1 MNELEKLVAQVYE
14 KEYVY
19 FTGNATTGLYLI
31 FKNLNMIDKKIIFPN
46 INCMAPINAAIYA
59 GYEVLF
65 CDVNKDDFTMNINS
79 LRELI
84 NKENIGIVVPTHIY
98 GHICDMKEIYEL
110 CNKNNVVV
118 VEDSAQAV
126 EVSQY
131 NDFAVTS
138 FGHTKIYET
147 NIGGGAVFYKD
158 NNIAE
163 KFDCLSKALNSKSNN
178 KDFKLYTE
186 EYYRITKNLIG
197 SDYYTEMKKLQINS
211 KDIFLRHFK
220 DNEELRNVLEKK
232 DLIVDERKKRFELY
246 KENLNRDKFIISEK
260 ILENINPLWRITLL
274 TRNINRD
281 KFVDEV
287 RKNNVDI
294 STWYPC
300 LHKFYSKQEDKD
312 LENSIY
318 VSNNIVNFWVTEKYS
333 EMKIIKDI
341 TKINNVLK
349 SNLLVK

>member
-1 MNELEKLVAQVYE
+1 MNELETILSKVYN

-31 FKNLNMIDKKIIFPN
+31 FKSLNMVGKKIVFPN
-46 INCMAPINAAIYA
+46 ITCMAPVNAAIYA

-65 CDVNKDDFTMNINS
+65 CDVNRDDFTMNINS

-126 EVSQY
+126 EISSY

-147 NIGGGAVFYKD
+147 NIGGGAIFYKE

-163 KFDCLSKALNSKSNN
+163 KFDYLAKDLKSVSNN
-178 KDFKLYTE
+178 NEFVLYTA
-186 EYYRITKNLIG
+186 EYYKITKNLAG
-197 SDYYTEMKKLQINS
+197 NEYYTEMKKLQVNS
-211 KDIFLRHFK
+211 KDLFLRHFK
-220 DNEELRNVLEKK
+220 ENEELKYVLEDRNSIIEK
-232 DLIVDERKKRFELY
+232 RKRRFELY
-246 KENLNRDKFIISEK
+246 KENLDNHNFIFLDKT
-260 ILENINPLWRITLL
+260 LENINPLWRLTLL
-274 TRNINRD
+274 TQNINRD

-318 VSNNIVNFWVTEKYS
+318 ISNNIVNFWVTEKYS
-333 EMKIIKDI
+333 Q
-341 TKINNVLK
+341 TKILGDIEK
-349 SNLLVK
+349 INLILNKFH